1 MDSATFDQSV
11 AWFRNYAAE
20 AALIHDII
28 RRNASETRT
37 IIELGCGT
45 ANLMLALCRIGYDLI
60 GVDKSKD
67 MLGRA
72 AQKLEC
78 AGYPARLMHGD
89 VADGISIPG
98 EYDVTVGTFS
108 LVFNF
113 FPQDKLA
120 RFFQT
125 AAALTRPNGLLLL
138 NGFSLETTQRTHPE
152 GAVVMRGINPLNGNT
167 RPTYDRVDYR
177 GSFVQIT
184 VFHAADWMT
193 EPLTTK
199 YSLRTYTVP
208 ELEATA
214 NLYCFELMDVRGY
227 PQPGAYEPG
236 VSDEYFA
243 VFKKRPA
250 PGP

>member
-1 MDSATFDQSV
+1 MDPATFDQHV
-11 AWFRNYAAE
+11 AWFRDYEAE

-45 ANLMLALCRIGYDLI
+45 GNLMLALCRIGYDLV
-60 GVDKSKD
+60 GVDNSKD

-72 AQKLEC
+72 AQKLER
-78 AGYPARLMHGD
+78 AGYSARLVHGD
-89 VADGISIPG
+89 VADGISSPG

-113 FPQDKLA
+113 FPEA
-120 RFFQT
+120 RLGCFFQT
-125 AAALTRPNGLLLL
+125 AAALTRSNGLLVL
-138 NGFSLETTQRTHPE
+138 NGFSLETTQRTHPD
-152 GAVVMRGINPLNGNT
+152 GTVVMRGINPLNGNI
-167 RPTYDRVDYR
+167 RPTYDRVDYW
-177 GSFVQIT
+177 GSCVQIT

-208 ELEATA
+208 ELEAAA
-214 NLYCFELMDVRGY
+214 NRYCFELLDVRGY

-236 VSDEYFA
+236 ASDEYFA
-243 VFKKRPA
+243 VFAKKSA